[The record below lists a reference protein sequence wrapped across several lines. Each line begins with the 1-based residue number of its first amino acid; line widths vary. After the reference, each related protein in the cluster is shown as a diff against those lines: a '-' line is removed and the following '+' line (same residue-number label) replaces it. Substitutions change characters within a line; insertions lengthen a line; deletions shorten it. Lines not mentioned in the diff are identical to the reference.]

1 MLHGQMILGGAAG
14 GGLVSLVDFYTY
26 VKLKFEWPWRA
37 KGGPTPAMY
46 AAGEITR
53 ILLGAGVAW
62 GLAASDQLGMVG
74 ALIAGAGAPAV
85 VEKLRSAAS
94 GIAIAV
100 EGGAVIPNQ
109 VQRDIAP
116 GDQAPTAAESRRS
129 NSEGGVS
136 V

>member
-1 MLHGQMILGGAAG
+1 MLHGQMILCGAAG

-26 VKLKFEWPWRA
+26 VKLKFEWPWRV
-37 KGGPTPAMY
+37 KDGPTPAMY
-46 AAGEITR
+46 AAGETAR

-62 GLAASDQLGMVG
+62 GLAASGQLGMIG

-94 GIAIAV
+94 SIAIAA
-100 EGGAVIPNQ
+100 EGGTMIPQQ
-109 VQRDIAP
+109 VQRD
-116 GDQAPTAAESRRS
+116 TARDDRTPASRQS